1 MEIKSVTF
9 FGSSTTKV
17 SEEDFIL
24 AKKTASEIAKNNIRV
39 VNGGGPGIMLAATKG
54 AKEANGQTT
63 VVYYRPELA
72 MDFEGASTVNLAQE
86 SFEKENYIERTRKLL
101 ELGDAYIIF
110 RGGTGTISEFG
121 MAWGLAKLY
130 FGHHKPL
137 ILFGEFWEHI
147 ITSFKK
153 YMKIKPS
160 ALEVYTIVKTP
171 EEVLE
176 AIKKYD
182 TILAKNRNDHINC
195 RNTEC
200 RLIL

>member
-9 FGSSTTKV
+9 FGSSTTKE
-17 SEEDFIL
+17 SENDFKL
-24 AKKTASEIAKNNIRV
+24 AQKSAFAIAKNGIRV

-54 AKEANGQTT
+54 AKEANGKTT
-63 VVYYRPELA
+63 VVYYKPELA
-72 MDFEGASTVNLAQE
+72 TDFEGQSTVNLAQE
-86 SFEKENYIERTRKLL
+86 SYEKENYIERTRKLL

-121 MAWGLAKLY
+121 MSWGLAKLY

-137 ILFGEFWEHI
+137 ILVGEFWEYI
-147 ITSFKK
+147 IASFKK
-153 YMKIKPS
+153 YMKIKPE

-171 EEVLE
+171 DEVMS

-182 TILAKNRNDHINC
+182 AILAKDRHDHIYC
-195 RNTEC
+195 TDTEC

>member
-9 FGSSTTKV
+9 FGSSTTKDY
-17 SEEDFIL
+17 EDDFKQ
-24 AKKTASEIAKNNIRV
+24 AEKSAFDIAKNGIKV

-54 AKEANGQTT
+54 AKKANGEIVT
-63 VVYYRPELA
+63 VYYKPELA
-72 MDFEGASTVNLAQE
+72 TDFEGASTVNLATE

-101 ELGDAYIIF
+101 ELGDAYVIF

-121 MAWGLAKLY
+121 MSWGLAKLY

-137 ILFGEFWEHI
+137 ILFGEFWEKI
-147 ITSFKK
+147 ISSFKK
-153 YMKIKPS
+153 YMKIKKE
-160 ALEVYTIVKTP
+160 ALEVYTIVRTP
-171 EEVLE
+171 AEVIE

-182 TILAKNRNDHINC
+182 AILAKNRYDHISC
-195 RNTEC
+195 TDAEC